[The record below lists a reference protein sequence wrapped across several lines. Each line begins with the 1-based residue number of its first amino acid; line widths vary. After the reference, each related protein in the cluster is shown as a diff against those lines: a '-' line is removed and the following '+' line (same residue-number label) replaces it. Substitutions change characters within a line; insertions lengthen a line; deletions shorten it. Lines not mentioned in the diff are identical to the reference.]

1 MRVRRILVST
11 PSMNPRRFLAGV
23 KATMRFCDNKPLIF
37 YLCLLCKTLWYVI
50 IYSNRGLSSTV
61 RKCVSRETGIE
72 YAVKIIDKSQDE
84 AVTESITAE
93 MQVLTYLPRHPNI
106 SEFISIH

>member
-1 MRVRRILVST
+1 MS
-11 PSMNPRRFLAGV
+11 
-23 KATMRFCDNKPLIF
+23 
-37 YLCLLCKTLWYVI
+37 Y
-50 IYSNRGLSSTV
+50 RGLSSTV
-61 RKCVSRETGIE
+61 RKCVARETGIE

-93 MQVLTYLPRHPNI
+93 MQVLNYLPRHPNI